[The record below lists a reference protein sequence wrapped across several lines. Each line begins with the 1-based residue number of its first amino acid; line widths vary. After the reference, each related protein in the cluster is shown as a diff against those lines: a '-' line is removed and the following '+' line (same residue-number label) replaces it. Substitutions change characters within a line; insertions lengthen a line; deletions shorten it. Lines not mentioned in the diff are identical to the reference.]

1 MKQFKIGHSYYM
13 RSIGDHDCVW
23 GYIVTA
29 RTKSTI
35 TIRQLGRL
43 EQNTYRISK
52 QTSIYRNAESVYPLG
67 RYSLCPILS
76 ADHELALQAEESRV

>member
-1 MKQFKIGHSYYM
+1 MKEFKIGHSYYM
-13 RSIGDHDCVW
+13 RSIGDHDCLW

-67 RYSLCPILS
+67 RHSLCPVLS
-76 ADHELALQAEESRV
+76 ADHELSLQAE